1 MIRRLFRDLLSR
13 HTDTLN
19 QAALILAL
27 AAVGS
32 QIMGFVRDRLLASI
46 VGPNGTLDVYYTA
59 FRIPDIL
66 FVSIASLVSVVV
78 LVPFLTHLKKDT
90 EDAVSATNKFLSEV
104 FSLFVYTLCGI
115 IILILFL
122 MPKLVPLVAPGFS
135 VSMQGDVVVMSR
147 LLLLSPLLLG
157 LSNIF
162 GAVSQLYKR
171 FVIFSLGPIF
181 YNAGIIFGLL
191 VFYPILGIYGVVGG
205 VLIGAGTHAIIQY
218 LSVRTIGF
226 SPKFT
231 FHFDWSRMRQIV
243 AVSLPRTL
251 GLALSNITITVLLS
265 FATLWDEGAVSLFS
279 FANIIQSVPLS
290 IIGLSYS
297 VAAFPTLALMIQ
309 ENKKDEFIAH
319 VLHAAKQII
328 FWSLPVTALFF
339 VLRAHIVRVVFG
351 SSQLSWDQTKIIAA
365 ALALFVI
372 SAVAQSLVLLFVRAL
387 YAAGK
392 TWRPLVGGIVSFI
405 FTVSI
410 AWFLMQ
416 YIHTS
421 FISNILAVFIR
432 STSADIHILALP
444 IAFSIGAFINIII
457 LIAFCHRLFPKTDII
472 SSLFWSFVEHS
483 IAAFVAGAGAYITL
497 VFFGSIG
504 SLSTFWMVL
513 LQGFVAGL
521 AGIVCWVLVLYLIK
535 NKEFTAFSKAVHTKF
550 WTKVVAVPEQSNL

>member
-32 QIMGFVRDRLLASI
+32 QVMGFFRDRLLASI
-46 VGPNGTLDVYYTA
+46 VGPNGALDIYYTA

-78 LVPFLTHLKKDT
+78 LVPFLTHLKKDSD
-90 EDAVSATNKFLSEV
+90 DAITATNKFLSEV
-104 FSLFVYTLCGI
+104 FSLFVYILCGI
-115 IILILFL
+115 IILVFFL
-122 MPKLVPLVAPGFS
+122 MPKLVPFIAPGFS
-135 VSMQGDVVVMSR
+135 AGMQGDVVLMSR

-162 GAVSQLYKR
+162 GAVSQLHKR
-171 FVIFSLGPIF
+171 FIIFSLGPIF
-181 YNAGIIFGLL
+181 YNIGIILGLL
-191 VFYPILGIYGVVGG
+191 VLYPMFGMYGVVGG

-218 LSVRTIGF
+218 LSVRNIGF
-226 SPKFT
+226 FPQFT
-231 FHFDWSRMRQIV
+231 IRFDWSRMRQIV

-328 FWSLPVTALFF
+328 FWSLPVTALFI

-351 SSQLSWDQTKIIAA
+351 STRLSWDQTKLIAA

-392 TWRPLVGGIVSFI
+392 TWRPLIAGIVSFV
-405 FTVSI
+405 FTISI
-410 AWFLMQ
+410 AWLLMQ
-416 YIHTS
+416 NIHTP
-421 FISNILAVFIR
+421 FISNIFSSFIR
-432 STSADIHILALP
+432 STSIDIHILALP
-444 IAFSIGAFINIII
+444 VAFSIGAFINILI
-457 LIAFCHRLFPKTDII
+457 LIGLCHRLFPKTDII
-472 SSLFWSFVEHS
+472 PSLFWSFIEHS

-521 AGIVCWVLVLYLIK
+521 AGIFCWILVLYLIK
-535 NKEFTAFSKAVHTKF
+535 NKEFIDFSKAVRSKF
-550 WTKVVAVPEQSNL
+550 WTKVVAVPEQSSL

>member
-19 QAALILAL
+19 QAALVLAL

-32 QIMGFVRDRLLASI
+32 QILGFIRDRLLASI

-78 LVPFLTHLKKDT
+78 LVPFLTHLKKDS
-90 EDAVSATNKFLSEV
+90 EDTIIATNKFLSEV
-104 FSLFVYTLCGI
+104 FSLFIYILCGVI
-115 IILILFL
+115 VLIFFL
-122 MPKLVPLVAPGFS
+122 MPKLVPFVAPGFS
-135 VSMQGDVVVMSR
+135 ADMQGGVIIMSR

-181 YNAGIIFGLL
+181 YNTGIILGLL
-191 VFYPILGIYGVVGG
+191 VFYPIFGIYGVVVG
-205 VLIGAGTHAIIQY
+205 VLIGAGTHAIVQY
-218 LSVRTIGF
+218 LSVRNIGF
-226 SPKFT
+226 FPKFT
-231 FHFDWSRMRQIV
+231 VRFNWSHMRQIV

-251 GLALSNITITVLLS
+251 GLALSNITMTVLLS

-309 ENKKDEFIAH
+309 ENKKDQFITH
-319 VLHAAKQII
+319 VLHAARQII
-328 FWSLPVTALFF
+328 FWSLPVTALFI

-351 SSQLSWDQTKIIAA
+351 TARLSWDQTKLIAA

-392 TWRPLVGGIVSFI
+392 TWRPLVAGIISFV
-405 FTVSI
+405 FTIST
-410 AWFLMQ
+410 AWILMQ
-416 YIHTS
+416 NIHVS
-421 FISNILAVFIR
+421 FISNIFASFIR
-432 STSADIHILALP
+432 STSVDIHILALP
-444 IAFSIGAFINIII
+444 VAFSIGAFINVLI
-457 LIAFCHRLFPKTDII
+457 LISLCHRLFPKTEFI
-472 SSLFWSFVEHS
+472 SSLFWSFIEHS

-497 VFFGSIG
+497 VLFGSIG

-513 LQGFVAGL
+513 LQGLVAGFV
-521 AGIVCWVLVLYLIK
+521 GIFCWILVLYLMK
-535 NKEFTAFSKAVHTKF
+535 NKEFAVFSKAVHTKF